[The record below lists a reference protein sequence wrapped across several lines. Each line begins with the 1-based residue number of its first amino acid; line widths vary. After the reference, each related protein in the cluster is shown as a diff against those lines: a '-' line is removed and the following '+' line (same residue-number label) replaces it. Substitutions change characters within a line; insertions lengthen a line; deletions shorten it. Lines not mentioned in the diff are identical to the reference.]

1 MYLFLSMK
9 GHYNIKLQKVRTDVG
24 NSVVLHHRRPNLMQG
39 SVVTSSC
46 KTMACKL
53 ASFRVTP
60 SYIGTE
66 LQLPCL
72 ASLLLFSIKRSMTVI
87 PLPPSQF

>member
-1 MYLFLSMK
+1 MYLFLSTK
-9 GHYNIKLQKVRTDVG
+9 GHYNIKLQKARTDVG
-24 NSVVLHHRRPNLMQG
+24 NSVVLHHRRPNLMQD

-53 ASFRVTP
+53 ASFRYV
-60 SYIGTE
+60 GTE
-66 LQLPCL
+66 LQLPYL

-87 PLPPSQF
+87 PFPPSQF